1 MKIIL
6 DVNVILSALI
16 RDSTTRKIILN
27 SQFDFYFPEPSLH
40 KIRKYKDY
48 ILKKSGLT
56 EEEYNKIM
64 ATLFKYIKLV
74 PTEEIEKNWDKAKK
88 IIEHIDKEDVIFILQ
103 NSKNTNVVGNQAV
116 KLCVELGLITEE
128 DIIKIQDTAHALI
141 INI

>member
-6 DVNVILSALI
+6 DVNAILSALI

-48 ILKKSGLT
+48 ILEKSGLT
-56 EEEYNKIM
+56 EDEYDKLM

-74 PTEEIEKNWDKAKK
+74 PTEEIEKNWDEAKK
-88 IIEHIDKEDVIFILQ
+88 IMEHIDPEDVTFIATALSQ
-103 NSKNTNVVGNQAV
+103 GETVIWSDDAHFDK
-116 KLCVELGLITEE
+116 
-128 DIIKIQDTAHALI
+128 QDKI
-141 INI
+141 INLKTKDVINLLRS

>member
-27 SQFDFYFPEPSLH
+27 SQFDFYFSELSLH

-48 ILKKSGLT
+48 ILEKSGLA
-56 EEEYNKIM
+56 EEEYDKIM

-74 PTEEIEKNWDKAKK
+74 STEEIEKNWHEAKK
-88 IIEHIDKEDVIFILQ
+88 IMEHIDKEDVVFIATALSISDSVIWSDDGHFEKQ
-103 NSKNTNVVGNQAV
+103 DKVKIMKTKDIV
-116 KLCVELGLITEE
+116 KL
-128 DIIKIQDTAHALI
+128 
-141 INI
+141 

>member
-27 SQFDFYFPEPSLH
+27 SEFDLYFPESSLH

-48 ILKKSGLT
+48 ILEKSGLT

-74 PTEEIEKNWDKAKK
+74 STEEIEKNWHEAKK
-88 IIEHIDKEDVIFILQ
+88 IMEHIDKEDVVFIATALSIEDSIIWSDDRHFEKQ
-103 NSKNTNVVGNQAV
+103 NKV
-116 KLCVELGLITEE
+116 KVFKTK
-128 DIIKIQDTAHALI
+128 DIV
-141 INI
+141 